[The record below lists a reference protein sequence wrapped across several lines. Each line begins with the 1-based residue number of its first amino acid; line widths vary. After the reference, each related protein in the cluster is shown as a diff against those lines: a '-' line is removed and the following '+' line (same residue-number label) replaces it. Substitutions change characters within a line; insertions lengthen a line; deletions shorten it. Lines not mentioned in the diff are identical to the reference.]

1 MITNSVL
8 ETKKIGNNL
17 AHQVLKSKPSK
28 QAIVIGLVGELG
40 GGKTSFVQGFA
51 KGLGVK
57 EKILSPTFVIMKR
70 FVIQNL
76 RFTNLYHFDCYR
88 IEKPSELLELG
99 FKKIIQNPNNIVI
112 IEWAGRIKRIIPKNA
127 TWINFDFID
136 EKKRKII
143 ISSK

>member
-17 AHQVLKSKPSK
+17 AHQILKNKLSK
-28 QAIVIGLVGELG
+28 QAIVIGLEGGLG

-70 FVIQNL
+70 FAIQNL
-76 RFTNLYHFDCYR
+76 RFINLYHFDCYR

-112 IEWAGRIKRIIPKNA
+112 IEWADKVKKLLPPDASRIR
-127 TWINFDFID
+127 FDFIN
-136 EKKRKII
+136 EKKRKITI
-143 ISSK
+143 K

>member
-8 ETKKIGNNL
+8 ETKKIGSNL
-17 AHQVLKSKPSK
+17 AHQILKNKLSK
-28 QAIVIGLVGELG
+28 QAIVIGLEGGLG

-70 FVIQNL
+70 FAIQNL
-76 RFTNLYHFDCYR
+76 RFINLYHFDCYR

-112 IEWAGRIKRIIPKNA
+112 IEWADKVKKLLPPDASRIR
-127 TWINFDFID
+127 FDFIN
-136 EKKRKII
+136 EKKRKITI
-143 ISSK
+143 K